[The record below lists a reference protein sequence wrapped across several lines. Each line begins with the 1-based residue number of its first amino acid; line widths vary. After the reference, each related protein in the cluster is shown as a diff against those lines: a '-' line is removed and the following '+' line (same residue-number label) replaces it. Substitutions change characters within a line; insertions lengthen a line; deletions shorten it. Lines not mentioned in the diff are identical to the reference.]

1 MKRKSWLAIPALLA
15 FAAAATFAGGDH
27 YKCTQSTQE
36 CLDMMA
42 AKLNKKGWVG
52 IEFDKSEDESKLVIK
67 RVVENSP
74 AAEAGFREGDVIVA
88 VNGIA
93 YNDENQEKLKAQWEG
108 MTPGKKMDFTVSR
121 NGYEKSLSATLT
133 KVPSEVLAA
142 WVGNH
147 MLDHATTAIAQ
158 N

>member
-1 MKRKSWLAIPALLA
+1 MKRKSWLVLPALLA
-15 FAAAATFAGGDH
+15 FAVAATFAGGDH

-42 AKLNKKGWVG
+42 AKLTKKGWVG
-52 IEFDKSEDESKLVIK
+52 LEFDKSEEGKLAVK
-67 RVVENSP
+67 RVVEDSP

-88 VNGIA
+88 LNGVA
-93 YNDENQEKLKAQWEG
+93 YNDENKEKIKAQWEG
-108 MTPGKKMDFTVSR
+108 MAPGKKMGFTVSR
-121 NGYEKSLSATLT
+121 NGYEKNLTATLA